1 MPLRG
6 IATFSEVVGDS
17 VLLDRGEV
25 LETAVDRCQESG
37 AGPQLEFH
45 RPPLSSSP
53 LVG

>member
-6 IATFSEVVGDS
+6 IATFSEVVGA

-25 LETAVDRCQESG
+25 LETAVDGCQGSG

-45 RPPLSSSP
+45 RPPLSSSL

>member
-1 MPLRG
+1 MPVRG
-6 IATFSEVVGDS
+6 IETFSEVVGDS

-25 LETAVDRCQESG
+25 LGTAVDGYQGPG

-45 RPPLSSSP
+45 RPPLSSSL